1 MQIFICLYKF
11 MIWSI
16 NNYVEELITS
26 ETELKVD
33 TINNEYVKVSEHE

>member
-33 TINNEYVKVSEHE
+33 NINNECVKVSEHE

>member
-1 MQIFICLYKF
+1 MQIFICFYKYLV
-11 MIWSI
+11 WSI

-33 TINNEYVKVSEHE
+33 TANNRY